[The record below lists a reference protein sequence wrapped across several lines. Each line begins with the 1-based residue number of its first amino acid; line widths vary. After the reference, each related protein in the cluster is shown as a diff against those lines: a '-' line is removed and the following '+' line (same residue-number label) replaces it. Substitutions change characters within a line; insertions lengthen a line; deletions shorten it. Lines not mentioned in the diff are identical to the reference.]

1 MHAPSLIPC
10 HENENFTRSVL
21 VQNGVHTDT
30 GLYSATI
37 LLTYAPKNR
46 YVRTGKMIYEHNVR
60 VTTTYHNPPT
70 PPAAVHLH

>member
-21 VQNGVHTDT
+21 LQNGVHTDT

-37 LLTYAPKNR
+37 LLAYAPKNR

-60 VTTTYHNPPT
+60 VTTTYNNPPT